1 MLVHTGDKSHGCGS
15 CGKTFA
21 QKGNLKKNKMLIHS
35 DDKSNIE
42 QVENHPYRAAH

>member
-21 QKGNLKKNKMLIHS
+21 QKGNLKKTHAYS
-35 DDKSNIE
+35 
-42 QVENHPYRAAH
+42 QW